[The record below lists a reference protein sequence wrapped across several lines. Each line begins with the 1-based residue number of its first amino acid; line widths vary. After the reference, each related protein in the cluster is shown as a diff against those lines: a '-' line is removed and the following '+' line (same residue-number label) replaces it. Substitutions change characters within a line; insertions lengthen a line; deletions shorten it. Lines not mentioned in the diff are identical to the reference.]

1 MTLSGVEG
9 ALNILALL
17 STAPHKLGGPGL
29 GQNARCWIK
38 WIGGGKRLQFW
49 VLLGV
54 GGRGFQGAGRGGS
67 LISPRPGPSFLP
79 SYNDL
84 FSRTPFLPRMGFGL
98 FFFGPGR
105 RGGVCLFSCPW

>member
-38 WIGGGKRLQFW
+38 WIGGGKRLQFC
-49 VLLGV
+49 VLLAV
-54 GGRGFQGAGRGGS
+54 GGGGLQRAGAGGCWIRPSRGQG
-67 LISPRPGPSFLP
+67 FCT
-79 SYNDL
+79 SYTNL
-84 FSRTPFLPRMGFGL
+84 FSGSSFWARIVLGL
-98 FFFGPGR
+98 F
-105 RGGVCLFSCPW
+105 L

>member
-38 WIGGGKRLQFW
+38 WIGGGKRLQFCG
-49 VLLGV
+49 LLAGGSGV
-54 GGRGFQGAGRGGS
+54 FQRAGAGDSWISYSRGQGFCT
-67 LISPRPGPSFLP
+67 R
-79 SYNDL
+79 YKNL
-84 FSRTPFLPRMGFGL
+84 FSGSSVWARVFLGL
-98 FFFGPGR
+98 F
-105 RGGVCLFSCPW
+105 L